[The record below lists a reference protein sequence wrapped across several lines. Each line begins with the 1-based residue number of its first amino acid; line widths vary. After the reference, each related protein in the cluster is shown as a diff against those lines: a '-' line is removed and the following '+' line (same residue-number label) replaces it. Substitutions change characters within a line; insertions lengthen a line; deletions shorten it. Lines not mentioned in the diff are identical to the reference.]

1 MINLLNL
8 MLTIDCRDVESI
20 KSELI
25 VYVSDQVAAIPTL
38 KIHEFMLSTLDDA
51 IIDKNTVISA
61 IKEFLESI
69 GESHNFA
76 VISNNDVISIKSIS
90 GKIIER
96 DSIHNSE
103 LATCNHCGYIT
114 NYDVDLQN
122 HMKIHY
128 L

>member
-1 MINLLNL
+1 MI
-8 MLTIDCRDVESI
+8 TIDCRDVASI
-20 KSELI
+20 KSELV

-38 KIHEFMLSTLDDA
+38 KIHEFMLSTLDDQ
-51 IIDKNTVISA
+51 IIDKNMVITA

-69 GESHNFA
+69 GEGQNFA
-76 VISNNDVISIKSIS
+76 VISNNNVISIKSIS

-96 DSIHNSE
+96 DPHPSSDMFSC
-103 LATCNHCGYIT
+103 THCGFVTRYEIE
-114 NYDVDLQN
+114 LQN

>member
-1 MINLLNL
+1 MI
-8 MLTIDCRDVESI
+8 TIDCRDVASV
-20 KSELI
+20 KSELV

-38 KIHEFMLSTLDDA
+38 KINEFMLSTLDDQ
-51 IIDKNTVISA
+51 IIDKNMVITA

-69 GESHNFA
+69 GEGQNFA
-76 VISNNDVISIKSIS
+76 VISNNNVISIKSIS

-96 DSIHNSE
+96 DPAPPSDMFSC
-103 LATCNHCGYIT
+103 THCGFVTRYEIE
-114 NYDVDLQN
+114 LQN